1 MPFYRKKRQT
11 NPPTR
16 KRRTYRRKASNMLVV
31 SRSLRAGKY
40 LPESMLTTVQTSL
53 TFHIPV
59 GRATAAAGNYFN
71 CCVNSIS
78 SPFSVGAYPIT
89 LTPGVTFAF
98 YGNMTQGNS
107 VSASPMGLDQLI
119 GLYQYYQVLSYR
131 FEITAISTTVTDAFT
146 LTAMPLGAEQAPS
159 SVSTYMNTNV
169 LQAQPGAKSIIC
181 ASGVAANSSQ
191 QIVITNPVNKDL
203 GMNKTQYSSEVWVT
217 SAAPSNTAFRDFIG
231 VFVQSINGSN
241 NVAPLMFSVKLIQ
254 QVKLVDL
261 IAPLV

>member
-1 MPFYRKKRQT
+1 MPYAKKNKTQFR
-11 NPPTR
+11 R
-16 KRRTYRRKASNMLVV
+16 KRRTTTRPSSSRMLVV
-31 SRSLRAGKY
+31 SRSLRSGAY

-53 TFHIPV
+53 TFHIPI

-78 SPFSVGAYPIT
+78 SPFAAGAYPIT

-98 YGNMTQGNS
+98 YGNMTQGNNVS
-107 VSASPMGLDQLI
+107 VSPMGLDQLI

-146 LTAMPLGAEQAPS
+146 LTAFPLGAEQAPS
-159 SVSTYMNTNV
+159 SLSSFMNTHV
-169 LQAQPGAKSIIC
+169 LQAQPNAKSIIC

-191 QIVITNPVNKDL
+191 QIVISNPVHKDL
-203 GMNKTQYSSEVWVT
+203 GMSKTQYTSEMWVT
-217 SAAPSNTAFRDFIG
+217 SAAPSNTAFRDFLG

-254 QVKLVDL
+254 QVKLLDL
-261 IAPLV
+261 ISPIV

>member
-1 MPFYRKKRQT
+1 MPYAKKNKTQFR
-11 NPPTR
+11 R
-16 KRRTYRRKASNMLVV
+16 KRRTTTRPSSSRMLVV
-31 SRSLRAGKY
+31 SRSLRSGAY

-53 TFHIPV
+53 TFHIPI
-59 GRATAAAGNYFN
+59 GRATAAAGNFFN

-131 FEITAISTTVTDAFT
+131 FEISAISTTVTDAFT
-146 LTAMPLGAEQAPS
+146 LTAFPLGAEQAPTS
-159 SVSTYMNTNV
+159 NPSFMNTRV
-169 LQAQPGAKSIIC
+169 LQAQPNAKSLIC
-181 ASGVAANSSQ
+181 ASGVAANSNQ
-191 QIVITNPVNKDL
+191 QVVISGLVNKDL
-203 GMNKTQYSSEVWVT
+203 GMNKAQYTSEMWVT
-217 SAAPSNTAFRDFIG
+217 SASPGNTAFRDFLG

-241 NVAPLMFSVKLIQ
+241 NVAPLMFSVKLTQ
-254 QVKLVDL
+254 QVKLLDL
-261 IAPLV
+261 ISPLI